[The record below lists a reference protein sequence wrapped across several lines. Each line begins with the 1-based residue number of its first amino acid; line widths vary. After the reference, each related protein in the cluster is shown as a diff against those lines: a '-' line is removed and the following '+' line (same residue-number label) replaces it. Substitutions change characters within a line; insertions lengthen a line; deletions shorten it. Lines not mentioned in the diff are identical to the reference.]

1 MRAKSPWSKSSNCPT
16 SWAAPWWAWVWWAPD
31 LTLTAD
37 EVTLRNQT
45 TQYDFGKNYTGLVA
59 NTSYTF
65 SVWVKLGINDGLA
78 TLIDQRV
85 FMV

>member
-1 MRAKSPWSKSSNCPT
+1 M
-16 SWAAPWWAWVWWAPD
+16 
-31 LTLTAD
+31 
-37 EVTLRNQT
+37 TLRNQT